1 MCSGYGGLDLA
12 AESVTGGTTAWVVE
26 YDPAPSRI
34 LAHRFPGV
42 PNHGDLTTTDW
53 AAVEPVDV
61 LTAGYPC
68 QPFSQAGKR
77 RGTDDARHLWPYIA
91 DAVRVLRPRYV
102 VLENVSGHLS
112 LGTVPTRDSAMGKG
126 HRTISSPAS

>member
-42 PNHGDLTTTDW
+42 PNHGDLRCW
-53 AAVEPVDV
+53 
-61 LTAGYPC
+61 
-68 QPFSQAGKR
+68 
-77 RGTDDARHLWPYIA
+77 
-91 DAVRVLRPRYV
+91 
-102 VLENVSGHLS
+102 
-112 LGTVPTRDSAMGKG
+112 PTRS
-126 HRTISSPAS
+126 RR